1 MEISAYILINTEAGQ
16 TSKVKNDL
24 IKLNE
29 VISAD
34 EVYGDYDIIAK
45 VTAKDIRMLDFIIET
60 KIRSMDEVVKTTTMI
75 IVPSVT

>member
-1 MEISAYILINTEAGQ
+1 MEISAYVLINTEAGQ

-29 VISAD
+29 VVSAD

-45 VTAKDIRMLDFIIET
+45 VVAKDIKMLDFIIET

-75 IVPSVT
+75 IVPSIT